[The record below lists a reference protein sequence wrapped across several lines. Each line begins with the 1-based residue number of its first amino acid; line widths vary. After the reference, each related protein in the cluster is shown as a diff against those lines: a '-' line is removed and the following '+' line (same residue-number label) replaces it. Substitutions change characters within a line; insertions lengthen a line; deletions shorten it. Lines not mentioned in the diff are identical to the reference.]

1 MARRK
6 EKVTAAFTRF
16 RSAAAKVLGAGEV
29 LRDRSTREQVRA
41 LAALWLRQ
49 DGVEAL
55 RAEPAM
61 APALA
66 MIGEAVAEAE
76 RERAA
81 AFDGWLGHGPRQLTD
96 LVVAAAPGA
105 AGALGS
111 AWMGRVPSPAEG
123 ANETQEGIKEIPELW
138 RIGTGGLDIGAEFPV
153 AVPLLDESHLR
164 FDSHP
169 DARAAAELMVE
180 QLVMRLL
187 STFRP
192 GVLHVDVWDGSQY
205 GLFPALHP
213 LAATG
218 LVTSHDPDRLDD
230 LLDELSERI
239 RRIHSR
245 VLVKGDLSLR
255 EHTATEGARSEPWV
269 VVVLAG
275 NRTALPDEQQRRV
288 QRIARSGLDCG
299 IQLVLLDLPITV
311 GAACES
317 VRLDLDAQ
325 GKPVGRCSMTGP
337 HVPVRPDPPLPRAE
351 VTTAARKI
359 AEVHKEWQATVRTF
373 ADLLPR
379 VWLDATS
386 EAGLVAPIGF
396 DPDGHEVELMLDDSA
411 PHALI
416 GGPSGSGKTNL
427 LLAMI
432 GALAAR
438 YPPSELHLYL
448 LDFKEGVS
456 FAPFAPGRSD
466 GRWLPQARMIGIN
479 VNTDREYGLAVL
491 QFLTDEMRH
500 RASVAKDYEVSK
512 LEELRGL
519 KEPPP
524 GPWPRIVAVIDE
536 FQFLFADNDALTKRA
551 VNLLEDVA
559 RRGRSQGIH
568 LVLASQDVGGI
579 DAFWGRPGIFE
590 QFVLRIALPRAR
602 RVLANLNEAALALPK
617 WHALVNHESGVKH
630 ANEVARIPDAGA
642 GSRVLDVQAQVWAR
656 YHEQVRPPQVFDGA
670 KSPPPGPLVDKLVG
684 EGARVVVG
692 QVVDMDGSPAIVPLP
707 DRPGRNLAILGAGE
721 QDAHRVLATAALALA
736 RTAPA
741 ARFLVATLVGP
752 DGLSGVLPHAERVA
766 LTDFRARIE
775 ALAAEVRERASGGDH
790 GPVHLLVAGADAAD
804 PLLERSGTEALRT
817 VIRFGPEVGVHVVG
831 WWRSATRL
839 KQLLALSASVDDMGA
854 WIALDVQG
862 GDLLPFAPSA
872 TVWSPRPGRGLFFD
886 RAQHAR
892 PEVVIVPGEVRE

>member
-6 EKVTAAFTRF
+6 DRVTDAFTRF
-16 RSAAAKVLGAGEV
+16 RTAASRVLGAGEQ
-29 LRDRSTREQVRA
+29 LRDDAARHQVRA

-49 DGVEAL
+49 DGIETL

-61 APALA
+61 APALG
-66 MIGEAVAEAE
+66 MIADAVAEAD

-81 AFDGWLGHGPRQLTD
+81 AFSGWLGHGPRELTD
-96 LVVAAAPGA
+96 LVTRSAPGA
-105 AGALGS
+105 AGGVGWE
-111 AWMGRVPSPAEG
+111 WMGRVPRPATG
-123 ANETQEGIKEIPELW
+123 ADETQEGLKNVPELW
-138 RIGTGGLDIGAEFPV
+138 RIGTGALDIGAEFPV

-164 FDSHP
+164 VDSRP
-169 DARAAAELMVE
+169 ETRTAAELMVE

-230 LLDELSERI
+230 LLDDLSERI

-245 VLVKGDLSLR
+245 VLVKGALSLR
-255 EHTATEGARSEPWV
+255 EHTATEGSRSEPWV

-299 IQLVLLDLPITV
+299 IQLVLLDIPITV

-317 VRLDLDAQ
+317 VRLDVDGQ
-325 GKPVGRCSMTGP
+325 GRPVGRCSMTGA
-337 HVPVRPDPPLPRAE
+337 HVPVRPDPPLPRVE
-351 VTTAARKI
+351 LTAAARTI
-359 AEVHKEWQATVRTF
+359 AEAHREWQATVRTF
-373 ADLLPR
+373 ADLIPKI
-379 VWLDATS
+379 WLGES
-386 EAGLVAPIGF
+386 SKAGLVAPIGF
-396 DPDGHEVELMLDDSA
+396 DRDGAAVELALNDSS

-432 GALAAR
+432 GSLAAR
-438 YPPSELHLYL
+438 YPPDELHLYL

-456 FAPFAPGRSD
+456 FAPFAPGRAD
-466 GRWLPQARMIGIN
+466 GKWLPQARMIGIN

-491 QFLTDEMRH
+491 QFLTDEMRR
-500 RASVAKDYEVSK
+500 RAQAAKDKEVSK
-512 LEELRGL
+512 LEELRKADPTGR
-519 KEPPP
+519 
-524 GPWPRIVAVIDE
+524 WPRIVAVIDE

-602 RVLANLNEAALALPK
+602 RVLANLNEAALSLPK

-630 ANEVARIPDAGA
+630 ANETARVPDAGA
-642 GSRVLDVQAQVWAR
+642 GSAVLDVQAKVFER
-656 YHEQVRPPQVFDGA
+656 YHETVRPPLVFDGA
-670 KSPPPGPLVDKLVG
+670 KAPPPGPLVGRLAG
-684 EGARVVVG
+684 EGARAVVG
-692 QVVDMDGSPAIVPLP
+692 QVVDMAGSPAVVPLP

-721 QDAHRVLATAALALA
+721 RDAHRVLASVALALA
-736 RTAPA
+736 RTAPQ
-741 ARFLVATLVGP
+741 ARFLVAPLVGDAGVP
-752 DGLSGVLPHAERVA
+752 AVLPAAETVPLA
-766 LTDFRARIE
+766 DFKARIE
-775 ALAAEVRERASGGDH
+775 ALAAQVRERASSGDH
-790 GPVHLLVAGADAAD
+790 SPVHLLIAGADAAD

-839 KQLLALSASVDDMGA
+839 KQLLALSASVDDVGA

-872 TVWSPRPGRGLFFD
+872 TVWAPRPGRGLFFD

-892 PEVVIVPGEVRE
+892 PEVVIVPGPVEV